1 MAQFEFSLNL
11 QIWSNYYDK
20 FDISIIAPNGV
31 RVGPI
36 PEILGLQ
43 QFNIG
48 QTQILLYYGD
58 PTPYN
63 RQQEIY
69 IELVPRM
76 DFINP
81 GIWRIELT
89 PRRIVVGDFDM
100 WLPAGGI
107 TNPGTGFLIPS
118 EFTTL
123 TIPSTAF
130 SAISV
135 GAYNAYTGSLAPF
148 SGRGYTRNNEV
159 KPDLVAPGVD
169 IMSASPGGGYNHEVR
184 DFHGNPI
191 CNRKC
196 SPAYGMGNC
205 TG

>member
-1 MAQFEFSLNL
+1 
-11 QIWSNYYDK
+11 
-20 FDISIIAPNGV
+20 
-31 RVGPI
+31 
-36 PEILGLQ
+36 
-43 QFNIG
+43 
-48 QTQILLYYGD
+48 
-58 PTPYN
+58 
-63 RQQEIY
+63 
-69 IELVPRM
+69 M

-169 IMSASPGGGYNHEVR
+169 IMSASPGGGYTMRSGTSMATPFVTGSAALLMEWGIVR
-184 DFHGNPI
+184 ANDPYLYGEKLKAYLIDGARQLPI
-191 CNRKC
+191 EKVYPNRTLGFGGLC
-196 SPAYGMGNC
+196 LNN
-205 TG
+205 TFNNIII